1 MFVNI
6 SRNLVYVRLSRRNVR
21 QLNAMLTQSSRDAK
35 YLARRDE
42 DGTSIIVQVED
53 DADHYD
59 GRYPGPGAG
68 ELA

>member
-1 MFVNI
+1 MFANT
-6 SRNLVYVRLSRRNVR
+6 SGNLVYVRLSRRNVR
-21 QLNAMLTQSSRDAK
+21 QLNAMLTHSNHHDR

-42 DGTSIIVQVED
+42 DGRSIIVQVED

-59 GRYPGPGAG
+59 GRFPGPGVG